1 LKTLRDNCQK
11 KLIAF
16 DLDGT
21 LLDSVPDLAKAVQL
35 TLVELNLP
43 IQQQDKVRGW
53 IGNGAR
59 VLVKRALSG
68 DIKGDI
74 PDDLFEKA
82 YPIFLK
88 HYAANLNGDSELYD
102 GVEQTLSALK
112 AEGVPMACITNKPEQ
127 FTLPLLKEI
136 GLINFFD
143 KVVCGDTF
151 EQRKP
156 HPMPLLETAKFFN
169 VSPEQSIMVGDSVND
184 IAAAQAAGF
193 YSICVSYGYHGEDDV
208 SQLGA
213 DVVISHFS
221 EIARLLQQAA

>member
-1 LKTLRDNCQK
+1 MKTLRDNCQT

-35 TLVELNLP
+35 MLAELSLP
-43 IQQQDKVRGW
+43 TQQQDKIRGW

-59 VLVKRALSG
+59 ILVKRALSG
-68 DIKGDI
+68 DINGDT

-82 YPIFLK
+82 YPVFLK
-88 HYAANLNGDSELYD
+88 HYADNLNGESVLYD
-102 GVEQTLSALK
+102 GVEQTLATLK
-112 AEGVPMACITNKPEQ
+112 KTGISMACITNKPEQ

-136 GLINFFD
+136 GLAHFFD
-143 KVVCGDTF
+143 KVICGDTF

-169 VSPEQSIMVGDSVND
+169 VSPEESIMVGDSVND

-193 YSICVSYGYHGEDDV
+193 YSICVTYGYHGEYDV

-213 DVVISHFS
+213 DVVINDFS
-221 EIARLLQQAA
+221 EIGLLLQQAA

>member
-1 LKTLRDNCQK
+1 MKTLRDNCQT
-11 KLIAF
+11 KLLAF

-35 TLVELNLP
+35 TLAELNLP
-43 IQQQDKVRGW
+43 TQQQDNVRGW

-68 DIKGDI
+68 DINGDI
-74 PDDLFEKA
+74 PKDLFDKA

-88 HYAANLNGDSELYD
+88 HYADNLNTDSELYN
-102 GVEQTLSALK
+102 GVEDTLAAFK
-112 AEGVPMACITNKPEQ
+112 RAGIAMACITNKPEQ

-136 GLINFFD
+136 GLSQFFD
-143 KVVCGDTF
+143 KVVCGDSF
-151 EQRKP
+151 EHRKP

-169 VSPEQSIMVGDSVND
+169 VLPEQSIMVGDSVND
-184 IAAAQAAGF
+184 IMAAQAAGF

-208 SQLGA
+208 HQLGA
-213 DVVISHFS
+213 DVVIQHFS
-221 EIARLLQQAA
+221 EIAQLLEKAA

>member
-1 LKTLRDNCQK
+1 MKILSDNGQT
-11 KLIAF
+11 KLLAF

-21 LLDSVPDLAKAVQL
+21 LLDSIPDLAKAVEL
-35 TLVELNLP
+35 TLAELNLP
-43 IQQQDKVRGW
+43 PQQQDKVRGW
-53 IGNGAR
+53 VGNGAR

-68 DIKGDI
+68 DIRGDV
-74 PDDLFEKA
+74 PAELFETA

-88 HYAANLNGDSELYD
+88 HYAANLNGASVLYA
-102 GVEQTLSALK
+102 GVEETLTALRETDI
-112 AEGVPMACITNKPEQ
+112 AMACITNKPEQ

-136 GLINFFD
+136 GLAALFD

-156 HPMPLLETAKFFN
+156 HPMPLLETAEFFN
-169 VSPEQSIMVGDSVND
+169 VLPEQSIMVGDSVND

-193 YSICVSYGYHGEDDV
+193 YSICVDYGYHGDDDV
-208 SQLGA
+208 HQLGA

-221 EIARLLQQAA
+221 ELAQLLKCAA